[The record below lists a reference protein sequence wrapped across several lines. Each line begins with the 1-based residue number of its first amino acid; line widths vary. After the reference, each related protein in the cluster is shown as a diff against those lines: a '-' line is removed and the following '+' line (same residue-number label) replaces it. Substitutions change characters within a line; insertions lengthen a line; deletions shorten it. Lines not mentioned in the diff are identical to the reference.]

1 VTDAQ
6 HAAELLIERAQARL
20 DGQSRDN
27 DALDVK
33 AVGVVALDAAIFGL
47 LAVVH
52 HDSLNR
58 LWAIPATGIVVGGLL
73 LLASVFRQAVDAGP
87 NWRTFY
93 EQFGGLPPEPLS
105 LQMLSD
111 LLAAIEWNEAH
122 GRIKDFL
129 YEAGFRLSVLGLIG
143 AGFTPFFR

>member
-1 VTDAQ
+1 MSDARV
-6 HAAELLIERAQARL
+6 AAELVIQRLQARL

-33 AVGVVALDAAIFGL
+33 ALGVVALDAAIFGL

-52 HDSLNR
+52 HDALNR
-58 LWAIPATGIVVGGLL
+58 LWALPAGAIALGGLL
-73 LLASVFRQAVDAGP
+73 LIASVFRQSIDTGP
-87 NWRTFY
+87 NWRSFF
-93 EQFGGLPPEPLS
+93 EQFGGLAPEPFT

-111 LLAAIEWNEAH
+111 LLAAVEWNEHH
-122 GRIKDFL
+122 GRLKDRL
-129 YEAGFRLSVLGLIG
+129 YEAGFRVSVLGLVG